1 MIRFLFILG
10 IFLGSSFI
18 ASAQYE
24 YTVLPLV
31 AQVSGTFHG
40 HMPCEDCR
48 TIEVEMELSYLSDT
62 TGSYTIRD
70 KYMGKE
76 KTEVISM
83 SRRSGQFMVVK
94 EVVDHDKLNLVM
106 FDYDY
111 PEKTTY
117 CILKTDGNLIPLGD
131 DKKPIE
137 PQADCLL
144 KKVKMETTEN

>member
-1 MIRFLFILG
+1 MKRFVFAFCV
-10 IFLGSSFI
+10 FLSSSYI
-18 ASAQYE
+18 AAAQYE

-31 AQVSGTFHG
+31 AQVAGTFKG
-40 HMPCEDCR
+40 HLPCEDCR
-48 TIEVEMELSYLSDT
+48 TIETEMELNYLSDT

-83 SRRSGQFMVVK
+83 SRRNGLFMVVK
-94 EVVDHDKLNLVM
+94 EVVDHDKLTLVM

-117 CILKTDGNLIPLGD
+117 CMLRSDGNLIPLGE
-131 DKKPIE
+131 DKKPVE
-137 PQADCLL
+137 PQADCIL
-144 KKVKMETTEN
+144 KKIKMEQ